1 MEIKDMEQY
10 YNNDNDNANKIAI
23 LPHHSFDISGS
34 SLMDYIT
41 EQKNDVEKTVN
52 KKITKTENKFNSKL
66 TKNNTINVKYYCE
79 CSSIPSYAHD
89 GDLGM
94 DITAT
99 SVEYDKLFDRYIYHT
114 GFYAETNRGDGC
126 FIMPRSCNSKT
137 DAYLCNSIGLV
148 ETFLYRGEFCVMF
161 KNRTSME
168 TRVNLML
175 MELWNATPWYKKIFK
190 SYNKWLIENEDNVWE
205 IMINDA
211 MNYAPYDPGDRIAQL
226 VWLKFPEVKM
236 TKLKSKDNL
245 STTER
250 GEGGFGSTGK

>member
-1 MEIKDMEQY
+1 MDF
-10 YNNDNDNANKIAI
+10 NKIENKPNGSI
-23 LPHHSFDISGS
+23 QTNKSKISTTTNTEIDS
-34 SLMDYIT
+34 PKLMDYISDAKKT
-41 EQKNDVEKTVN
+41 TKNTTN
-52 KKITKTENKFNSKL
+52 KKVTIENKLNSSL
-66 TKNNTINVKYYCE
+66 LKNNTINVKYYCE
-79 CSSIPSYAHD
+79 HSAIPSYAHD

-94 DITAT
+94 DIIAT

-137 DAYLCNSIGLV
+137 EAYLCNSIGLV

-161 KNRTSME
+161 KNRTSMK
-168 TRVNLML
+168 TRVTLFL
-175 MELWNATPWYKKIFK
+175 MELWNELPWYKKLFK
-190 SYNKWLIENEDNVWE
+190 SYNQWANVNEDYAQNV
-205 IMINDA
+205 MLDRA
-211 MNYAPYDPGDRIAQL
+211 LFYAPYEIGNRIAQL
-226 VWLKFPEVKM
+226 VWLKFPTVKM